1 MPTNG
6 HTVPAELQKLLNEQA
21 ITDKEPMICICSHM
35 TQDAEYGKTWLAIGD
50 RRVTVVRN
58 TKGYEVTSAIDLDKL
73 TGAKTLPFIGG
84 GALSLDIDG
93 KPTEVLRFPASQA
106 RLFGSIA
113 GNLQKTARPKPPEKK
128 EDEKKPETEIKEP
141 AIPATPARPP
151 VEEKKPEPPKE
162 PPVAIDVAMKA
173 IKISLDEEI
182 ERNCGNCGR
191 QYPRHTKVCPF
202 CISRTRTLFRIF
214 SFARP
219 YRLQLVCI
227 SILMTLSAVI
237 QLVPPRLTK
246 YLLDDVLIKK
256 NTGMLGTL
264 LAILFATMVAQALIA
279 AVRSR
284 LAVWVGAQVTNSI
297 RMRAYNHLQILSLG
311 YFEKRQVGAL
321 MSRVSHDSQ
330 NIEGF
335 LVEGV
340 QFTVINL
347 LLLVGI
353 SVSLLIKNPTL
364 GMIVIIPIPIVLIV
378 SKLVWKK
385 IMVGF
390 RKWWDSVSR
399 MNAFLSDTLNGTR
412 EIKATGQEN
421 RTISRFEERSNE
433 TTARTITAEQNWQ
446 TLLPM
451 LTLIIQSSSI
461 LVWYFGGNEVLGG
474 RMSAGDLI
482 EYLTL
487 MGLLY
492 GPLQLL
498 TRLNDWLA
506 RSTTAAERVFELID
520 TQPEIVDAPSPLSMD
535 NVTGRIELKD
545 VTFGY
550 EKHKP
555 VLKNLT
561 LEIAAGQMVG
571 LVGKSGSGKSTLI
584 KLVMRLYDVDQG
596 GILVDG
602 IDIRQIG
609 REAYHQRVSVVLQD
623 PFMFNGSIA
632 ENIAFGRPGA
642 SAAEIIRA
650 ASAANAHEF
659 IMRLPNGYDSQV
671 GERGAKLSGG
681 ERQRI
686 AIARALVMDPKILIL
701 DEATSSVDTETEQK
715 IQQALE
721 RLVKGRTTIAIAHRL
736 STLRHAHYLVV
747 MENGEV
753 KEKGTHDELMAKT
766 DGVYHKLVTIQTE
779 WARTVAVGA

>member
-6 HTVPAELQKLLNEQA
+6 HTVPAELQKLLTAQA
-21 ITDKEPMICICSHM
+21 ITEKEPMICVCSHM

-50 RRVTVVRN
+50 RRLTVVRN
-58 TKGYEVTSAIDLDKL
+58 TKGYEVTSAFDLDKL

-84 GALSLDIDG
+84 GALSFDIDG
-93 KPTEVLRFPASQA
+93 KSTEVLRFPASQA

-113 GNLQKTARPKPPEKK
+113 GNLQKTTKPKPPEKK
-128 EDEKKPETEIKEP
+128 DDEKKVEDKDKKDGEP
-141 AIPATPARPP
+141 AKD
-151 VEEKKPEPPKE
+151 KKPEPEAPKE

-182 ERNCGNCGR
+182 ERHCGNCGR

-214 SFARP
+214 SFAKP
-219 YRLQLVCI
+219 YRWQIVWI
-227 SILMTLSAVI
+227 SVLMTLSAAI
-237 QLVPPRLTK
+237 QLIPPKLTK
-246 YLLDDVLIKK
+246 YLLDDVLIGK
-256 NTGMLGTL
+256 NTHMLGML
-264 LAILFATMVAQALIA
+264 LAILFGTMVSQALIA
-279 AVRSR
+279 ALRSR
-284 LAVWVGAQVTNSI
+284 LAVRVGAQVTNSI

-330 NIEGF
+330 NIQGF
-335 LVEGV
+335 LVDGI
-340 QFTVINL
+340 QYTVINI

-353 SVSLLIKNPTL
+353 AISLLIKNPLL
-364 GMIVIIPIPIVLIV
+364 GTIVIVPVPIVLII
-378 SKLVWKK
+378 SKLVWKR

-399 MNAFLSDTLNGTR
+399 MNAFLSDSLNGTR

-421 RTISRFEERSNE
+421 RTISRFEECSNE
-433 TTARTITAEQNWQ
+433 TTERTISAEQNWQ

-461 LVWYFGGNEVLGG
+461 LVWYFGGNDVLNNK
-474 RMSAGDLI
+474 MSAGDLI

-506 RSTTAAERVFELID
+506 RSMTAAERVFELID
-520 TQPEIVDAPSPLSMD
+520 TQPDIVDAPTPLAMD
-535 NVTGRIELKD
+535 NVTGHIELKN

-561 LEIAAGQMVG
+561 LDIAAGQMVG
-571 LVGKSGSGKSTLI
+571 LVGRSGSGKSTLI

-596 GILVDG
+596 GIEVDG
-602 IDIRQIG
+602 VDIRQIG

-632 ENIAFGRPGA
+632 ENIAFGRPNA
-642 SAAEIIRA
+642 SQADIIKAAA
-650 ASAANAHEF
+650 AANAHEF

-753 KEKGTHDELMAKT
+753 KEKGTHDELMAKE

>member
-6 HTVPAELQKLLNEQA
+6 HSIPAELERLLKEQA
-21 ITDKEPMICICSHM
+21 ITDKEPVICVCSHM
-35 TQDAEYGKTWLAIGD
+35 TQSADYGKTWLAIGD
-50 RRVTVVRN
+50 RRVSVIRN
-58 TKGYEVTSAIDLDKL
+58 SDGFKVTSAIDLDKL

-93 KPTEVLRFPASQA
+93 KSTEVLRFPASQA
-106 RLFGSIA
+106 GLFGSIA
-113 GNLQKTARPKPPEKK
+113 GNLQKTARRIEPPKEPEKK
-128 EDEKKPETEIKEP
+128 EGE
-141 AIPATPARPP
+141 A
-151 VEEKKPEPPKE
+151 VVEKKPEPPKPPPE

-173 IKISLDEEI
+173 IKIAVDEDR
-182 ERNCGNCGR
+182 ERHCGKCAR
-191 QYPRHTKVCPF
+191 QYPKHTKVCPY
-202 CISRTRTLFRIF
+202 CVSRGRTLFRIF

-219 YRLQLVCI
+219 YRFKIVCI
-227 SILMTLSAVI
+227 SLLMTLSAAI

-246 YLLDDVLIKK
+246 LLLDKVLVPRD
-256 NTGMLGTL
+256 TTL
-264 LAILFATMVAQALIA
+264 LASLVAALFATMVAQAVIA

-284 LAVWVGAQVTNSI
+284 LAIWVGANVTNSI
-297 RMRAYNHLQILSLG
+297 RMKAYNHLQILSLG

-335 LVEGV
+335 LVEGI
-340 QFTVINL
+340 QFTVINI

-353 SVSLLIKNPTL
+353 AIDLLIKNPTL
-364 GMIVIIPIPIVLIV
+364 GIIVIIPAPIVLLI

-399 MNAFLSDTLNGTR
+399 MNAFLSDSLNGTR
-412 EIKATGQEN
+412 EIKATGQER
-421 RTISRFEERSNE
+421 RTISRFEERSMD
-433 TTARTITAEQNWQ
+433 TTNRTIIAEQNWQ
-446 TLLPM
+446 TLLP
-451 LTLIIQSSSI
+451 LLSLIIQSSSI
-461 LVWYFGGNEVLGG
+461 LVWYFGGKSVIESQMTV
-474 RMSAGDLI
+474 GDLV

-487 MGLLY
+487 MGLMY

-520 TQPEIVDAPSPLSMD
+520 TQPDVIDAPSPMAMD
-535 NVTGRIELKD
+535 KVVGRIELRE

-561 LEIAAGQMVG
+561 LDIAPGQMIG

-596 GILVDG
+596 GIFVDG
-602 IDIRQIG
+602 VDIRQISK
-609 REAYHQRVSVVLQD
+609 EAFHRQVSVVMQD

-632 ENIAFGRPGA
+632 ENIAFGRPDA
-642 SAAEIIRA
+642 TQMEIIKA
-650 ASAANAHEF
+650 AVAANAHEF

-736 STLRHAHYLVV
+736 STLRHAHHLVV

-753 KEKGTHDELMAKT
+753 KEKGSHDELMAKE
-766 DGVYHKLVTIQTE
+766 DGIYHKLVTIQTE